1 VLLGEAP
8 GAVTALIDPPASIPL
23 APGVGAPIPAQVIER
38 RPDVAS
44 AERALAAESARIGVE
59 TAQLYPALRLSGTF
73 AGSATSVGNVVSN
86 GIGNLIAGITA
97 PIFEGGPIRAAILGQ
112 RAAADAAYSAYRKAV
127 LTALEEAENALKSRE
142 VAERREGDLV
152 VSYEAANN
160 AATYARLQ
168 YRSGLIDFQSLL
180 DAQRSLLST
189 QDATATAR
197 AARASATIQLY
208 KALGGG
214 WQAAPLPAPGPF
226 EDGGKTAEPPMQS
239 EKRP

>member
-1 VLLGEAP
+1 M
-8 GAVTALIDPPASIPL
+8 
-23 APGVGAPIPAQVIER
+23 
-38 RPDVAS
+38 
-44 AERALAAESARIGVE
+44 
-59 TAQLYPALRLSGTF
+59 
-73 AGSATSVGNVVSN
+73 
-86 GIGNLIAGITA
+86 
-97 PIFEGGPIRAAILGQ
+97 
-112 RAAADAAYSAYRKAV
+112 
-127 LTALEEAENALKSRE
+127 
-142 VAERREGDLV
+142 

-168 YRSGLIDFQSLL
+168 YRSGLIDFQTLL

-214 WQAAPLPAPGPF
+214 WQAAPIPAPGPF
-226 EDGGKTAEPPMQS
+226 EDRGNTAELPMQS